1 MTKHSK
7 EKLKNPE
14 MSDGGKNWNVVTGCD
29 KYSEGCPVLC
39 ALFLTCLHT
48 RYFLHQ

>member
-29 KYSEGCPVLC
+29 KYSEGCLNCYAEDTAAWLKALC
-39 ALFLTCLHT
+39 F
-48 RYFLHQ
+48 